1 MIKDIRNHIEEKA
14 AAHAATIKETN
25 EQILQLEHELQ
36 KTATEEAHALM
47 GGNRDVYNQL
57 RENRAYAQKRLEYLR
72 SISCAHTF
80 SEDESRRVQ
89 EDLNTHAADE
99 LRPLYIKVQEHL
111 DAGKQLHDQILA
123 VLKAKEETSR
133 LLYRESPAYAVNV
146 SFAYVPPTVK
156 KILIPDGAAQL
167 VSLIER

>member
-1 MIKDIRNHIEEKA
+1 MIKDIRTHIEEKA
-14 AAHAATIKETN
+14 AEHAATLKETK
-25 EQILQLEHELQ
+25 EQILQLEHEL
-36 KTATEEAHALM
+36 E
-47 GGNRDVYNQL
+47 
-57 RENRAYAQKRLEYLR
+57 RAKGDSFRAMTNGSIDAYTQAKEKQEYLQTRLEYLR
-72 SISCAHTF
+72 SISCEHTF

-146 SFAYVPPTVK
+146 SFAYVPPAVK
-156 KILIPDGAAQL
+156 KILIPDGAAQFS
-167 VSLIER
+167 SLIER